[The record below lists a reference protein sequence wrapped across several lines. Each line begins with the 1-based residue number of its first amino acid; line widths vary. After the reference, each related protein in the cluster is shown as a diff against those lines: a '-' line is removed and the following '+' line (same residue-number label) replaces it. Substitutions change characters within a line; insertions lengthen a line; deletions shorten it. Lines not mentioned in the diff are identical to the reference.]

1 MRSRYICRASG
12 TVVRA
17 VNKTTEACVAIKMME
32 LESQPKKELIVT
44 EIEVHFD
51 KEPNTTLVTHL
62 PVTLGNRVYMGI
74 MLCAPL
80 G

>member
-1 MRSRYICRASG
+1 MDRLPSPWSLTCRASG

-44 EIEVHFD
+44 EIEVIIG
-51 KEPNTTLVTHL
+51 L
-62 PVTLGNRVYMGI
+62 
-74 MLCAPL
+74 
-80 G
+80 